1 MKKVFG
7 IIACFVLLLTL
18 TACGANDSTEKTQ
31 KKEEPLN
38 LYGTW
43 TQTNNDSKDS
53 YQEAVISKDGTIT
66 INWVMD
72 DTKSLYWAG
81 SFDTPTTAGKT
92 YSWTS
97 KNDKTQTENAM
108 LASGDDTK
116 VFKYDNGV
124 LSYEASALG
133 STTTIKLERK

>member
-1 MKKVFG
+1 
-7 IIACFVLLLTL
+7 
-18 TACGANDSTEKTQ
+18 
-31 KKEEPLN
+31 
-38 LYGTW
+38 
-43 TQTNNDSKDS
+43 
-53 YQEAVISKDGTIT
+53 
-66 INWVMD
+66 MD

>member
-7 IIACFVLLLTL
+7 IFACFVILLTL
-18 TACGANDSTEKTQ
+18 TACGSNDTTEKAT

-43 TQTNNDSKDS
+43 IQTNNDSKDS

-66 INWVMD
+66 INWVME

-81 SFDTPTTAGKT
+81 SFDAPTTTGKT

-97 KNDKTQTENAM
+97 KNDKTQTENAI
-108 LASGDDTK
+108 LASEDDTK
-116 VFKYDNGV
+116 DFKYDNGV